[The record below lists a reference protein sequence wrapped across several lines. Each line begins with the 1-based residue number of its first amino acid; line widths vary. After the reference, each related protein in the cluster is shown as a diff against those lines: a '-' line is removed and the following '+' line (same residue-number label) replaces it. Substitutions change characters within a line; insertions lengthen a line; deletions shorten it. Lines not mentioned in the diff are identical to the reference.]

1 MWTTLP
7 SSINEKVYF
16 MLCIYE
22 SESENIYDVFL
33 TQKQL
38 SAQQE
43 VLFQVTNFSADH
55 SERGS
60 KFLY

>member
-1 MWTTLP
+1 
-7 SSINEKVYF
+7 